1 LNLKTKTMF
10 VTFFFIQA
18 TCLIISS
25 NAITSRDN
33 IITASD
39 SIQGVT
45 FTAKPNDLIK
55 EIANWTTTKIS
66 SYTNV
71 NGTYRVQNINKIF
84 YQVTGGMNY
93 YLTIQ

>member
-1 LNLKTKTMF
+1 MF
-10 VTFFFIQA
+10 VNFFFIQA
-18 TCLIISS
+18 ACFIISS
-25 NAITSRDN
+25 NAITSPDN

-39 SIQGVT
+39 GIQGVT
-45 FTAKPNDLIK
+45 FPAKPNDLIK

-71 NGTYRVQNINKIF
+71 NGTYKVQNINKIF

-93 YLTIQ
+93 FLTIQ